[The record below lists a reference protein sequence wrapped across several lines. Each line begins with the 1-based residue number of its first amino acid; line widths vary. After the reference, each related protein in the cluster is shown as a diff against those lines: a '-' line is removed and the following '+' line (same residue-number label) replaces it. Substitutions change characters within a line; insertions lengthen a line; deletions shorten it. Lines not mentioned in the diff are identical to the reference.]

1 MDDDIGIS
9 DQGVDGFSIQ
19 NVALV
24 VRRLRPPVRV
34 RLEWPAGHPDDPV
47 HGGVLFQG
55 CHRWIPISP
64 VGPVTAT
71 VSPIDLSSPRSD
83 GVDLRLVIIGATDA
97 ISPDVRD
104 RNSVGDVHAARILPK
119 IDHETGRSRA
129 KGRGRSCAFNGIAIQ
144 RR

>member
-24 VRRLRPPVRV
+24 VRRLRLPVRV

-55 CHRWIPISP
+55 CHR
-64 VGPVTAT
+64 
-71 VSPIDLSSPRSD
+71 
-83 GVDLRLVIIGATDA
+83 
-97 ISPDVRD
+97 
-104 RNSVGDVHAARILPK
+104 
-119 IDHETGRSRA
+119 
-129 KGRGRSCAFNGIAIQ
+129 
-144 RR
+144 